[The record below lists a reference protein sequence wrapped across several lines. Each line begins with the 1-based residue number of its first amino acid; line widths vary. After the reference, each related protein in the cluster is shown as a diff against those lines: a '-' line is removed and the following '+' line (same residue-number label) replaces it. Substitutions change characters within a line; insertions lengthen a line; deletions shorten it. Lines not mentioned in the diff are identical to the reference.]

1 MNTTPEVSARSSWT
15 RALGRSGLA
24 RWLVPALAVVA
35 AGAVTA
41 TVVTRKG
48 GGVREVTLPAGTR
61 VAAALAQTLSTE
73 KSRVGDRVD
82 LETAEP
88 LPITK
93 GVTLPAGIVVHAEV
107 IVSKG
112 GGRISGA
119 PELALRFSSMNVNG
133 KDYPIEAEPFRVRGK
148 SDARESAAEIGG
160 GAVAGGIVGAIAG
173 NTLKGAAVG
182 AVLGTGVAVATKGN
196 QIVLPAGQK
205 VRVRLSQPV
214 KVSYKPAPPRKT

>member
-1 MNTTPEVSARSSWT
+1 MVPV
-15 RALGRSGLA
+15 LGLA
-24 RWLVPALAVVA
+24 AAGVVTAAVV
-35 AGAVTA
+35 G
-41 TVVTRKG
+41 RKG
-48 GGVREVTLPAGTR
+48 GGIREATIPAGTR
-61 VAAALAQTLSTE
+61 VAASLARTLSTE
-73 KSRVGDRVD
+73 TSRVGDRVD
-82 LETAEP
+82 LETAES
-88 LPITK
+88 LPIAP
-93 GVTLPAGIVVHAEV
+93 GVTLPPGIVVHAEV

-133 KDYPIEAEPFRVRGK
+133 KEYPIEAEPFRVRGK

-160 GAVAGGIVGAIAG
+160 GAVAGGIIGAIAG

-205 VRVRLSQPV
+205 VRVRLNQPV
-214 KVSYKPAPPRKT
+214 RVSYKPAPPRKT